1 MAGIPTKKRILII
14 EDDSSLA
21 ETISMKIKEAGF
33 DVFIATDGES
43 GLRMAEEK
51 KPDLILLDLILPRK
65 NGFKFMEEAKP
76 KMEINT
82 IPIVVLT
89 NLESSFDI
97 ERALALGARAYLV
110 KANYS
115 LMEVAR
121 KVQQI
126 LSEQEN

>member
-1 MAGIPTKKRILII
+1 MTANVGEKRILVV

-21 ETISMKIKEAGF
+21 QTISAKFKDAGF

-51 KPDLILLDLILPRK
+51 KPDLILLDLILPRM
-65 NGFKFMEEAKP
+65 NGFKFMEEAKS
-76 KMEINT
+76 KMEINS

-97 ERALALGARAYLV
+97 EKVLSLGARAYLV

-115 LMEVAR
+115 LAEVIK

-126 LSEQEN
+126 LEQ